1 MRPGRF
7 SMAWILGALLLL
19 YCNREEAPD
28 CFQTAGPRIMQEV
41 DLPPFSEIMV
51 YDRVNLYIEQGLEQ
65 KVVIR
70 TGKNLLE
77 EVSARVVDNRLI
89 LRNENGCNFFR
100 EYNVTDVFVTVPD
113 LDWMQNAGNTVIR
126 SIGTLHFED
135 IWLRSLN
142 QEQEKGVYTNGD
154 FDLDLVSKRVRITGD
169 DFSNFFLRGSTDVLD
184 IFIANGDG
192 RVEAGALSA
201 GTVEIEHRGTNKLIV
216 NPLHTLK
223 GHIRSTGDVIAV
235 NRPPVVD
242 VEVYYTGRLLFR

>member
-1 MRPGRF
+1 
-7 SMAWILGALLLL
+7 
-19 YCNREEAPD
+19 
-28 CFQTAGPRIMQEV
+28 MQEV

-184 IFIANGDG
+184 IFRATGDG

-216 NPLHTLK
+216 NPLHTL
-223 GHIRSTGDVIAV
+223 
-235 NRPPVVD
+235 
-242 VEVYYTGRLLFR
+242 